1 MTDYAAKTFTAPD
14 GVKTWYRRYE
24 AQGPGGKTPV
34 VCLHGLTR
42 NSRDFADIAKKIAA
56 MGRDAIAIDVRG
68 RGHSDRD
75 PNPENYTP
83 AVYVDDL
90 KGVLA
95 AEGLDRVVALGTSM
109 GGIMTMILA
118 AQAPHMIQAAILN
131 DIGPELDPAG
141 LARIQSYVG
150 GPSTAFDSWAD
161 AARAVRAVNG
171 SAFPDETGDAFWL
184 AFAER
189 VCRQAEDGAI
199 VLDYDPAIA
208 APVKGGNAAPPDMWP
223 LFDALHGVKLLLI
236 RGAITDLLAQKT
248 VDLMELRH
256 PDMRTV
262 DVPRVGHAP
271 LLTEPEAWSAIE
283 AFLSEI
289 S

>member
-1 MTDYAAKTFTAPD
+1 MSDFAAKTFTAPD

-24 AQGPGGKTPV
+24 SQASGMKTPV

-42 NSRDFADIAKKIAA
+42 NSRDFADIASKIAA
-56 MGRDAIAIDVRG
+56 TGRDVIAIDVRG
-68 RGHSDRD
+68 RGNSDRD
-75 PNPENYTP
+75 PNAENYTP
-83 AVYVDDL
+83 AVYVEDL
-90 KGVLA
+90 KGVLS
-95 AEGLDRVVALGTSM
+95 AEGWDRIIPLGTSM
-109 GGIMTMILA
+109 GGIMAMILA
-118 AQAPHMIQAAILN
+118 AQAPDMIAATILN

-141 LARIQSYVG
+141 LTRIQSYVG
-150 GPSTAFDSWAD
+150 GSSAAFDSWAD
-161 AARAVRAVNG
+161 AADAVRAINQ

-189 VCRQAEDGAI
+189 VCRETEDGAI

-223 LFDALHGVKLLLI
+223 LFDALHGAKLLLI

-271 LLTEPEAWSAIE
+271 LLTEPEAWSAIA
-283 AFLSEI
+283 AFLNEVP
-289 S
+289 